1 MKKYML
7 LFCFFLFVGVLH
19 AQFEGQIDMKMS
31 GHNSGKETQ
40 LVLLMKGDLMAFST
54 KGDGEME
61 KGGDVIFRP
70 DKNVMW
76 ILSPHEKSY
85 LEIVPD
91 KEMLSSHGK
100 VKDKLK
106 KNLEK
111 QLNRS
116 GFKKTGNTQTIAG
129 YECDEWV
136 SDEDGEVARVWG
148 TSKLGNVYEGF
159 LKAMG
164 QWGASKEARDNQGWQ
179 NELIDK
185 RIFPM
190 KTVVT
195 ENGTVAE
202 SQEVTKVEK
211 KSLSASLFEP
221 PPGYKKQAM
230 DMDLGKMMKGLR
242 EGKGENARAISKE
255 DLEKLMKQF
264 KQDTKDTKAE
274 HDSTDK
280 DDDDDDDDE

>member
-1 MKKYML
+1 MKKYII
-7 LFCFFLFVGVLH
+7 LFCCFLFAGILH

-31 GHNSGKETQ
+31 HRNSGKETQ
-40 LVLLMKGDLMAFST
+40 LVLLMKGDLMAFSM
-54 KGDGEME
+54 KGDGAME

-76 ILSPHEKSY
+76 ILSPKEKTY

-100 VKDKLK
+100 VKEKLK
-106 KNLEK
+106 KKLEK
-111 QLNRS
+111 KLGGNG
-116 GFKKTGNTQTIAG
+116 GFRKTGNTQSIAG
-129 YECDEWV
+129 YECEEWV
-136 SDEDGEVARVWG
+136 SDEDGDVARVWG

-164 QWGASKEARDNQGWQ
+164 QWGASREAQDNRGWQ
-179 NELIDK
+179 NELIDR

-190 KTVVT
+190 KTVLT
-195 ENGTVAE
+195 ENGSVTE

-221 PPGYKKQAM
+221 PPDYKKQSM
-230 DMDLGKMMKGLR
+230 DMDLGKMLKGLR

-264 KQDTKDTKAE
+264 KQDTKDTKEE

-280 DDDDDDDDE
+280 DDDDDDE